1 MNTRDLQAFVA
12 VVDNGSMVRAA
23 NQLHLTQP
31 GLTRRIQ
38 NLETTL
44 GVALLDRLS
53 KPLKPTGAGREVYA
67 LARAVLRSVDDLLAV
82 AAPDSEPAGELRIGV
97 PPFLSELALEAPIDR
112 LRSAFARL
120 TLRVTAAWSP
130 ALVERVQRAEVDAAV
145 VMMPG
150 AFAVP
155 DTLSATLL
163 AVQRTLVVAPRSFDV
178 AQSRSGRGRAPR
190 ATLEDLS
197 RYPWVLNQDGC
208 GMRSTL
214 SRALRAS
221 GLPFEVAVEAFGSDL
236 QLSLVARGV
245 GLGVVTPGV
254 LAGSPYRDRL
264 QALEVEDF
272 EGSLNVWLLHG
283 SLPGRLMR
291 PVSLLRDALIDVM
304 AAAAEGPPTKAPA
317 TRSAQGPQAT
327 PAGQTSTGRKRS
339 AARSRPEPSPRQ

>member
-1 MNTRDLQAFVA
+1 LNTRDLQAFVA

-23 NQLHLTQP
+23 AQLHLTQP

-44 GVALLDRLS
+44 GVPLLDRFT

-112 LRSAFARL
+112 LRSAFAKL

-150 AFAVP
+150 AFAMP
-155 DTLSATLL
+155 DTLNATLL
-163 AVQRTLVVAPRSFDV
+163 AVQPTLIVAPRSFEL
-178 AQSRSGRGRAPR
+178 ARSRPGRGSRPR
-190 ATLEDLS
+190 ATLEELS
-197 RYPWVLNQDGC
+197 HHPWVLNQDGC

-254 LAGSPYRDRL
+254 LAASPYCEQL
-264 QALEVEDF
+264 QPLDVEDF
-272 EGSLNVWLLHG
+272 EGTLNVWLLHG

-304 AAAAEGPPTKAPA
+304 AAAPQLRAAKPLPASPAEPETKS
-317 TRSAQGPQAT
+317 TRRPRSGSRGRAESSQPQ
-327 PAGQTSTGRKRS
+327 
-339 AARSRPEPSPRQ
+339 